1 MSTSD
6 PSHMV
11 TISSIMHESGD
22 FLIGQKHP
30 KSNKAKQVNF
40 KQLMRKIVAKASK
53 EQPYAE
59 EKYSL
64 KFIISN
70 KPGQGEFEIDPED
83 YNRINNFGYQCFS
96 DAETNFYF
104 LKSLFNKKA
113 GLTLCLLSTFLVAM
127 YGQNQ
132 AVADSLETIYYS
144 NQFSEDDRLQL
155 LYELAKNH
163 SDPEMIL
170 KFSNELLSRAKALN
184 SFEYIIRAYIQ
195 KGNALRLK
203 GDLNMALQNLFEG
216 QKIANEEKGN
226 PELGTVYKA
235 IADVYS
241 EMGDSQNA
249 IQNYKNAISI
259 LKAENDSKFYAD
271 VLENIGDEY
280 NLNLGKP
287 DSALLFFKES
297 GTIYRAI
304 DNQMGIAYNLG
315 NVGLAYALKGN
326 NDLAERNIGQATE
339 ILEELGDYYA
349 ISVFLTYVSDIYA
362 ERGDWD
368 AAFGF
373 ANKSLDLA
381 NQYNLKKQISNAY
394 LKLSE
399 LHEKRGNSQESYT
412 NYKNYII
419 FRDSVT
425 NIGVLQDVADQR
437 VSQKDI
443 EIDLLN
449 EQRNNQRI
457 INIASIVIACLTI
470 ILLGTLFWYY
480 RAISREKKISE
491 NLLLNI
497 LPPGTAEELKDFGK
511 VKAKKFD
518 SVTVMFTDFK
528 DFTRYSSSLSP
539 ENLVRSVDYYFS
551 KFDEVIGKHGLEKI
565 KTIGD
570 SYMCAGG
577 LHFHQADHA
586 LKMIQAS
593 FEMVQIMIDSKNDSE
608 NIMAYDIRIGVNSG
622 PVVAGVVGSKKFAY
636 DIWGDTVNVASRME
650 SNSERGKINVSE
662 NTYALIKDTF
672 DCEYRGEI
680 EVKNK
685 GMMKMYYVNN
695 LRV

>member
-1 MSTSD
+1 M
-6 PSHMV
+6 
-11 TISSIMHESGD
+11 
-22 FLIGQKHP
+22 
-30 KSNKAKQVNF
+30 
-40 KQLMRKIVAKASK
+40 

-70 KPGQGEFEIDPED
+70 KPGQGEFEIDPQV
-83 YNRINNFGYQCFS
+83 YIALIILVMNALAMLKS
-96 DAETNFYF
+96 NFYF

-315 NVGLAYALKGN
+315 NIGLCYALKGE
-326 NDLAERNIGQATE
+326 NDIAEKNIGLATDM
-339 ILEELGDYYA
+339 LEEFGYLLPHLYLPHRYVGYLYA
-349 ISVFLTYVSDIYA
+349 
-362 ERGDWD
+362 
-368 AAFGF
+368 
-373 ANKSLDLA
+373 
-381 NQYNLKKQISNAY
+381 
-394 LKLSE
+394 
-399 LHEKRGNSQESYT
+399 KR
-412 NYKNYII
+412 
-419 FRDSVT
+419 
-425 NIGVLQDVADQR
+425 
-437 VSQKDI
+437 
-443 EIDLLN
+443 
-449 EQRNNQRI
+449 
-457 INIASIVIACLTI
+457 
-470 ILLGTLFWYY
+470 
-480 RAISREKKISE
+480 
-491 NLLLNI
+491 
-497 LPPGTAEELKDFGK
+497 
-511 VKAKKFD
+511 
-518 SVTVMFTDFK
+518 
-528 DFTRYSSSLSP
+528 
-539 ENLVRSVDYYFS
+539 
-551 KFDEVIGKHGLEKI
+551 
-565 KTIGD
+565 
-570 SYMCAGG
+570 
-577 LHFHQADHA
+577 
-586 LKMIQAS
+586 
-593 FEMVQIMIDSKNDSE
+593 
-608 NIMAYDIRIGVNSG
+608 
-622 PVVAGVVGSKKFAY
+622 
-636 DIWGDTVNVASRME
+636 
-650 SNSERGKINVSE
+650 
-662 NTYALIKDTF
+662 
-672 DCEYRGEI
+672 
-680 EVKNK
+680 
-685 GMMKMYYVNN
+685 
-695 LRV
+695 